1 MMRNRRACGF
11 GRTES
16 EATANG
22 LRNLVELMLEEEGAA
37 EVIREG
43 LRRMDR
49 KLVVEGNEAVE
60 EKENCA
66 GGGVVKIQLDMTR
79 YERKSLGARQPLGN
93 NMSVL
98 NMSINEEGNRSK
110 GRLALDNLTS
120 KQCSNTASALKLSHQ
135 NILLEKSQTNI

>member
-66 GGGVVKIQLDMTR
+66 GGGGVVKIQLDMTR
-79 YERKSLGARQPLGN
+79 Y
-93 NMSVL
+93 
-98 NMSINEEGNRSK
+98 
-110 GRLALDNLTS
+110 
-120 KQCSNTASALKLSHQ
+120 
-135 NILLEKSQTNI
+135 